1 MTDLVIVKGLD
12 EEYAVCADDAEE
24 EVNHRLVYQNKAKF
38 FKLCITFKSFK
49 SIWRKF
55 FWGV

>member
-12 EEYAVCADDAEE
+12 EEYAVCADDA